1 MGYYQYIK
9 SGLLL
14 TSHDVVFKLRKILKT
29 KKIGHTGTLDP
40 EVAGV
45 LPVCIGNAT
54 RVSDYVM
61 DMGKAYEATVSIGEI
76 QRLSI
81 KRVIHWKQKVY
92 TQQILIRT
100 ILTDC

>member
-1 MGYYQYIK
+1 MTLY
-9 SGLLL
+9 SNC
-14 TSHDVVFKLRKILKT
+14 KILKL
-29 KKIGHTGTLDP
+29 KIGHTGTLDP

-61 DMGKAYEATVSIGEI
+61 DMGKAYEATVSIGRSTTTED
-76 QRLSI
+76 QTGDTL
-81 KRVIHWKQKVY
+81 KQKVY